1 MMHKRLLFPIVFVV
15 AMFGFVLA
23 CGGDEPESA
32 SQPAPAPTPDISS
45 LLDQAVSRAME
56 AAPKGASAEEMQ
68 KLVQDAVA
76 ASAQP
81 GVTAAEVESAIQRAT
96 RDLLDQA
103 VSRAMEAAPQGASV
117 EEIQK
122 LVREAVSASAQQGV
136 TAAEVEAAVQRAA
149 RGQLSA
155 AEVRSIVAES
165 ISNLPAPTVNADEL
179 RPLIQQAVQ
188 QAVPRGTS
196 AEEIRQ
202 MVEAAVQAATAGS
215 LTMGDLQAT
224 ISDSVGKAT
233 EGRLTAEDVQ
243 RIVAA
248 SMQATEEALQVVAAA
263 AEAARM
269 AAEDAQELALANITT
284 YKEAPMLAAMVANNE
299 LPPVEDRLPVDPVVM
314 PPSGREAQIG
324 QYGGTMRR
332 CHRSSDHWTYGYI
345 SPEGMNRFAQDGRT
359 LIPSI
364 AKAWW
369 SSENN
374 RVWTFKIREGLK
386 WSDGAPFTMED
397 FLFEYEDVIL
407 NDDLMPAK
415 PSKLVTG
422 AEKAVVQF
430 EVLDDTTIQFRFK
443 HAFADFPDVAAQLN
457 RARSLEQTLWAPKH
471 YLKNFH
477 ITYNPKANELAEAE
491 GFSSW
496 IELFQAKDEIV
507 LNPDR
512 PTMRPW
518 MLRSKMTDQKWIA
531 VRNPYYYAV
540 DPEGN
545 QLPYI
550 DRIEWTNQP
559 DPEVAILEVLA
570 GNIDFDRSCGIGVA
584 KYPILKENEASGDY
598 RVIQAFFPG
607 GAQTVNMNQSYQG
620 REGKWIR
627 TKEFRLA
634 LGLAIDRDAINE
646 IQFLGL
652 AEKMNPVP
660 QADHP
665 FYPGDEFKYLNTEY
679 SPDKANEILDKIG
692 LNRRDSEGFRIEEDG
707 YRPHL
712 LFMTTGCSD
721 TTEIIISGWEAVG
734 LKSTCNAYERAV
746 TYAKSSDNTM
756 MFAGGMISNSP
767 FIFSVPSHTA
777 PVDHKL
783 INNMG
788 AEFARWHESDGVEGL
803 EPTQDIKELINL
815 HVDGA
820 AAETDEERAM
830 YGQEILKRHATEQ
843 WQLALLGNSPQIYVA
858 HNDLANVPDRWVAS
872 FINRY
877 YAVTFPE
884 QMWYKSEHRRA
895 GGF

>member
-1 MMHKRLLFPIVFVV
+1 MHKKLLFPIVFVV

-23 CGGDEPESA
+23 CGGDEPESV

-96 RDLLDQA
+96 RGLLDQA
-103 VSRAMEAAPQGASV
+103 VSRAMETAPQGASV

-122 LVREAVSASAQQGV
+122 LVREAVSASAQPGV
-136 TAAEVEAAVQRAA
+136 TVAEVEAAVQRAA

-196 AEEIRQ
+196 AEEIRE

-233 EGRLTAEDVQ
+233 EGRLTSEDVQ
-243 RIVAA
+243 RIVTA

-712 LFMTTGCSD
+712 LYMTTGCSD

-820 AAETDEERAM
+820 AAETDEERSM

>member
-1 MMHKRLLFPIVFVV
+1 MHKRLLFPIVFVV

-23 CGGDEPESA
+23 CGGDEPKSA

-96 RDLLDQA
+96 RGLLDQA
-103 VSRAMEAAPQGASV
+103 VSRAMETAPQGASV

-122 LVREAVSASAQQGV
+122 LVREAVSASAQPGV
-136 TAAEVEAAVQRAA
+136 TVAEVEAAVQRAA

-369 SSENN
+369 SSEDN

-540 DPEGN
+540 DPEGS

-598 RVIQAFFPG
+598 RVIQPFFPG

-746 TYAKSSDNTM
+746 TYSKSSDNTM

-820 AAETDEERAM
+820 AAETDEERSM

-858 HNDLANVPDRWVAS
+858 HNDLVNVPDRWVAS

>member
-1 MMHKRLLFPIVFVV
+1 MHKRLLFPIVFVV

-23 CGGDEPESA
+23 CGGDEPESV

-96 RDLLDQA
+96 RGLLDQA
-103 VSRAMEAAPQGASV
+103 VSRAMETAPQGASV

-122 LVREAVSASAQQGV
+122 LVREAVSASAQPGV
-136 TAAEVEAAVQRAA
+136 TVAEVEAAVQRAA

-598 RVIQAFFPG
+598 RIIQAFFPG

-712 LFMTTGCSD
+712 LYMTTGCSD

-756 MFAGGMISNSP
+756 MFAAGMISNSP

-858 HNDLANVPDRWVAS
+858 HNDLVNVPDRWVAS

>member
-1 MMHKRLLFPIVFVV
+1 MQKRLLFPIVLVV

-23 CGGDEPESA
+23 CGSDEPEPV

-45 LLDQAVSRAME
+45 LLDQAVSKAI
-56 AAPKGASAEEMQ
+56 ASVPQGASAEEIQ

-81 GVTAAEVESAIQRAT
+81 G
-96 RDLLDQA
+96 
-103 VSRAMEAAPQGASV
+103 M
-117 EEIQK
+117 
-122 LVREAVSASAQQGV
+122 
-136 TAAEVEAAVQRAA
+136 TAAEVEAAVQRASQ
-149 RGQLSA
+149 GQLSA
-155 AEVRSIVAES
+155 DEVRAIVEDT
-165 ISNLPAPTVNADEL
+165 ISAMPAPTVNADEL
-179 RPLIQQAVQ
+179 RPLVQQAVQ
-188 QAVPRGTS
+188 QAVPRGTT
-196 AEEIRQ
+196 AAEIRQ
-202 MVEAAVQAATAGS
+202 MVEAAVAAATAGS
-215 LTMGDLQAT
+215 PTMGDLEAT
-224 ISDSVGKAT
+224 IADSVAKAT
-233 EGRLTAEDVQ
+233 EGRLTSEDVQ

-284 YKEAPMLAAMVANNE
+284 YNEAPMLAAMVANNE
-299 LPPVEDRLPVDPVVM
+299 LPPVEDRLPADPVVM
-314 PPSGREAQIG
+314 HPSGREAQIG

-345 SPEGMNRFAQDGRT
+345 APEGMNRFAQDGRT

-369 SSENN
+369 SSEED

-415 PSKLVTG
+415 PSKLMSG
-422 AEKAVVQF
+422 GEVVQF

-443 HAFADFPDVAAQLN
+443 EPFADFPDVAAQLN

-477 ITYNPKANELAEAE
+477 IKYNPKANELAAAE

-607 GAQTVNMNQSYQG
+607 GGRTVNMNQSYQG

-627 TKEFRLA
+627 NKEFRLA

-646 IQFLGL
+646 VLFLGL
-652 AEKMNPVP
+652 AEKMNPMP

-665 FYPGDEFKYLNTEY
+665 YYPGDEYKYLNTEY

-692 LNRRDSEGFRIEEDG
+692 LSARDSEGYRVESDG

-712 LFMTTGCSD
+712 LFMTTRCD
-721 TTEIIISGWEAVG
+721 DATEIILSGWEAVG

-783 INNMG
+783 VNNMG
-788 AEFARWHESDGVEGL
+788 AEYAKWHESGGVEGI
-803 EPTQDIKELINL
+803 EPTQDIKDLIQL

-820 AAETDEERAM
+820 AAESDDERAM
-830 YGQEILKRHATEQ
+830 YAQQILQAHATEQ
-843 WQLALLGNSPQIYVA
+843 WQIGILGNWPQMYVA

-884 QMWYKSEHRRA
+884 QMWFKSEHRRA

>member
-1 MMHKRLLFPIVFVV
+1 MMQRKLLFPIVFVV
-15 AMFGFVLA
+15 TMFGFVLA
-23 CGGDEPESA
+23 CGGDEPETV
-32 SQPAPAPTPDISS
+32 SQPAPTPDISS
-45 LLDQAVSRAME
+45 LLDQAVSKAI
-56 AAPKGASAEEMQ
+56 ASVPQGASAAEIQ

-81 GVTAAEVESAIQRAT
+81 GVTAAEVE
-96 RDLLDQA
+96 
-103 VSRAMEAAPQGASV
+103 
-117 EEIQK
+117 
-122 LVREAVSASAQQGV
+122 
-136 TAAEVEAAVQRAA
+136 AAVQRASQ
-149 RGQLSA
+149 GQLSA

-215 LTMGDLQAT
+215 PTMGDLQAT

-233 EGRLTAEDVQ
+233 EGRLTSEDVQ

-284 YKEAPMLAAMVANNE
+284 YSEAPMLAAMVANNE

-369 SSENN
+369 SSEDN

-422 AEKAVVQF
+422 VEKAVVQF

-443 HAFADFPDVAAQLN
+443 HPFADFPDVAAQLN

-491 GFSSW
+491 GFSNW

-531 VRNPYYYAV
+531 ERNPYYYAV

-584 KYPILKENEASGDY
+584 KYPILKENEVSGDY

-627 TKEFRLA
+627 NKEFRLA

-665 FYPGDEFKYLNTEY
+665 YYPGDEFKYLNTEY
-679 SPDKANEILDKIG
+679 SPDKANELLDKIG
-692 LNRRDSEGFRIEEDG
+692 LNRRDGEGFRIEEDG

-712 LFMTTGCSD
+712 LFMTTTCSD

-783 INNMG
+783 VNNMG
-788 AEFARWHESDGVEGL
+788 AEFAKWHESGGVEGI
-803 EPTQDIKELINL
+803 EPTEDLKELINL

-820 AAETDEERAM
+820 AAETDDERAM

-843 WQLALLGNSPQIYVA
+843 WQLALLGNWPQIYVA

-884 QMWYKSEHRRA
+884 QMWYKSEHRRE

>member
-1 MMHKRLLFPIVFVV
+1 MHKRLLFPIVFVV

-23 CGGDEPESA
+23 CGGDEPESV

-96 RDLLDQA
+96 RGLLDQA
-103 VSRAMEAAPQGASV
+103 VSRAMETAPQGASV

-122 LVREAVSASAQQGV
+122 LVREAVSASAQPGV
-136 TAAEVEAAVQRAA
+136 TVAEVEAAVQRAA

-712 LFMTTGCSD
+712 LYMTTGCSD

-820 AAETDEERAM
+820 AAETDEERSM

-858 HNDLANVPDRWVAS
+858 HNDLVNVPDRWVAS

>member
-96 RDLLDQA
+96 RGLLDQA

-122 LVREAVSASAQQGV
+122 LVREAVSASAQPGV
-136 TAAEVEAAVQRAA
+136 TVAEVEAAVQRAA

-712 LFMTTGCSD
+712 LYMTTGCSD

-820 AAETDEERAM
+820 AAETDEERSM

-858 HNDLANVPDRWVAS
+858 HNDLVNVPDRWVAS

>member
-1 MMHKRLLFPIVFVV
+1 MMQRKLLFPIVLVV
-15 AMFGFVLA
+15 AMFGFILA
-23 CGGDEPESA
+23 CGSDEPEA
-32 SQPAPAPTPDISS
+32 APTPDISS
-45 LLDQAVSRAME
+45 LLDQAVNRAME
-56 AAPKGASAEEMQ
+56 AAPQGASAEEIQ
-68 KLVQDAVA
+68 KLVEDAVASSAQQGVSAAEVEAAIERATQGLLDQAVTRAIQAAPQGASIEDIQRLVQQAVA

-81 GVTAAEVESAIQRAT
+81 GVTAAEVE
-96 RDLLDQA
+96 
-103 VSRAMEAAPQGASV
+103 
-117 EEIQK
+117 
-122 LVREAVSASAQQGV
+122 
-136 TAAEVEAAVQRAA
+136 AAVQRASQ
-149 RGQLSA
+149 GQLSA

-179 RPLIQQAVQ
+179 RPLVQQAVQ
-188 QAVPRGTS
+188 QAVPTGTS
-196 AEEIRQ
+196 ADEIRQ
-202 MVEAAVQAATAGS
+202 MVEAAVAAATEGS
-215 LTMGDLQAT
+215 PTMGDLQAA
-224 ISDSVGKAT
+224 IADSVAQAT
-233 EGRLTAEDVQ
+233 EGRLTSADVQ

-248 SMQATEEALQVVAAA
+248 SMQATEEALQVIAAA

-269 AAEDAQELALANITT
+269 AAEEAQEIALANITT
-284 YKEAPMLAAMVANNE
+284 YNEAPMLAAMVANNE

-314 PPSGREAQIG
+314 HPSGREAQIG

-345 SPEGMNRFAQDGRT
+345 APEGMTRFAQDGRT

-369 SSENN
+369 SSEDN

-407 NDDLMPAK
+407 NDDLKPEK
-415 PSKLVTG
+415 PSRLVSG
-422 AEKAVVQF
+422 EEKAVVQF

-443 HAFADFPDVAAQLN
+443 YPFADFPDVTAQLN
-457 RARSLEQTLWAPKH
+457 RARGLEQTLWAPKH
-471 YLKNFH
+471 YMKQFH
-477 ITYNPKANELAEAE
+477 IKYNPNANELAKAE
-491 GFSSW
+491 GFSDW
-496 IELFQAKDEIV
+496 VELFAAKDDIV

-598 RVIQAFFPG
+598 RIIQAYFPG
-607 GAQTVNMNQSYQG
+607 GARTVNMNQSYEG

-627 TKEFRLA
+627 NKDFRLA

-646 IQFLGL
+646 VLFLGL

-665 FYPGDEFKYLNTEY
+665 YYPGDEYKYANTEY
-679 SPDKANEILDKIG
+679 NPDRANELLDSIG
-692 LNRRDSEGFRIEEDG
+692 LSARDGEGVPCRI
-707 YRPHL
+707 
-712 LFMTTGCSD
+712 
-721 TTEIIISGWEAVG
+721 GW
-734 LKSTCNAYERAV
+734 LPT
-746 TYAKSSDNTM
+746 SS
-756 MFAGGMISNSP
+756 AI
-767 FIFSVPSHTA
+767 H
-777 PVDHKL
+777 DH
-783 INNMG
+783 
-788 AEFARWHESDGVEGL
+788 
-803 EPTQDIKELINL
+803 
-815 HVDGA
+815 
-820 AAETDEERAM
+820 
-830 YGQEILKRHATEQ
+830 
-843 WQLALLGNSPQIYVA
+843 QL
-858 HNDLANVPDRWVAS
+858 
-872 FINRY
+872 
-877 YAVTFPE
+877 
-884 QMWYKSEHRRA
+884 
-895 GGF
+895 

>member
-1 MMHKRLLFPIVFVV
+1 MQRNFLFSIAFVV
-15 AMFGFVLA
+15 AMFGFVIA
-23 CGGDEPESA
+23 CGGDEPEV
-32 SQPAPAPTPDISS
+32 APTPDISS
-45 LLDQAVSRAME
+45 LLDQAVNRAMD
-56 AAPKGASAEEMQ
+56 AAPQGASAEEIQ
-68 KLVQDAVA
+68 KLVEDAVASSAQQGVSAAEVEAAIERATQGLLDQAVSRALQAAPQGASVEDIQRLVQEAVA

-81 GVTAAEVESAIQRAT
+81 GVTAAEVE
-96 RDLLDQA
+96 
-103 VSRAMEAAPQGASV
+103 
-117 EEIQK
+117 
-122 LVREAVSASAQQGV
+122 
-136 TAAEVEAAVQRAA
+136 AAVQRASQ
-149 RGQLSA
+149 GQLSA
-155 AEVRSIVAES
+155 AQVRSIVAES

-179 RPLIQQAVQ
+179 RPLVQQAVQ
-188 QAVPRGTS
+188 QAVPTGTS
-196 AEEIRQ
+196 ADEIRQ
-202 MVEAAVQAATAGS
+202 MVEAAVAAATEGS
-215 LTMGDLQAT
+215 PTMGDLQAA
-224 ISDSVGKAT
+224 IADSVAQAT
-233 EGRLTAEDVQ
+233 EGRLTSDDVQ

-248 SMQATEEALQVVAAA
+248 SMQATEEALQVIAAA

-269 AAEDAQELALANITT
+269 AAEEAQEIALANITT
-284 YKEAPMLAAMVANNE
+284 YNEAPMLAAMVANNE
-299 LPPVEDRLPVDPVVM
+299 LPPVEDRLPKDPVVM
-314 PPSGREAQIG
+314 HPSGREAQIG

-345 SPEGMNRFAQDGRT
+345 APEGMNRFAQDGRT

-369 SSENN
+369 SSEDN

-407 NDDLMPAK
+407 NEDLMPAP

-422 AEKAVVQF
+422 EGEDKAVVQF

-443 HAFADFPDVAAQLN
+443 HPFADFPDVAAQLN

-477 ITYNPKANELAEAE
+477 IKYNPKANELAEAE

-598 RVIQAFFPG
+598 RVIQAYFPG
-607 GAQTVNMNQSYQG
+607 GARTVNMNQSYEG

-627 TKEFRLA
+627 NKDFRLA

-646 IQFLGL
+646 ILFLGL

-665 FYPGDEFKYLNTEY
+665 YYPGDEYKYANTEY
-679 SPDKANEILDKIG
+679 SPEKANELLDKIG
-692 LNRRDSEGFRIEEDG
+692 LSARDGEGYRVESDG

-712 LFMTTGCSD
+712 LFMTTRCD
-721 TTEIIISGWEAVG
+721 DATEIILSGWEAVG

-783 INNMG
+783 VNNMG
-788 AEFARWHESDGVEGL
+788 AEYAKWHESGGVEGI
-803 EPTQDIKELINL
+803 EPTQDIKDLIQL

-830 YGQEILKRHATEQ
+830 YAQQILQAHATEQ
-843 WQLALLGNSPQIYVA
+843 WQLAILGNWPQMYVA

-884 QMWYKSEHRRA
+884 QMWFKSEHRRA

>member
-1 MMHKRLLFPIVFVV
+1 MHKRLLFPIVFVV

-96 RDLLDQA
+96 RGLLDQA

-122 LVREAVSASAQQGV
+122 LVREAVSASAQPGV
-136 TAAEVEAAVQRAA
+136 TVAEVEAAVQRAA

-712 LFMTTGCSD
+712 LYMTTGCSD

-820 AAETDEERAM
+820 AAETDEERSM

-858 HNDLANVPDRWVAS
+858 HNDLVNVPDRWVAS

>member
-1 MMHKRLLFPIVFVV
+1 MHKRLLFPIVFVV

-96 RDLLDQA
+96 RGLLDQA
-103 VSRAMEAAPQGASV
+103 VSRAMETAPQGASV

-122 LVREAVSASAQQGV
+122 LVREAVSASAQPGV
-136 TAAEVEAAVQRAA
+136 TVAEVEAAVQRAA

-598 RVIQAFFPG
+598 RIIQAFFPG

-712 LFMTTGCSD
+712 LYMTTGCSD

-858 HNDLANVPDRWVAS
+858 HNDLVNVPDRWVAS

>member
-23 CGGDEPESA
+23 CGGDEPKSA

-96 RDLLDQA
+96 RGLLDQA
-103 VSRAMEAAPQGASV
+103 VSRAMETAPQGASV

-122 LVREAVSASAQQGV
+122 LVREAVSASAQPGV
-136 TAAEVEAAVQRAA
+136 TVAEVEAAVQRAA

-233 EGRLTAEDVQ
+233 EGRLTSEDVQ

-284 YKEAPMLAAMVANNE
+284 YKEAPMLAAMVANNQ

-692 LNRRDSEGFRIEEDG
+692 LSRRDSEGFRIEEDG

-712 LFMTTGCSD
+712 LYMTTGCSD

>member
-1 MMHKRLLFPIVFVV
+1 MHKRLLFPIVFVV

-23 CGGDEPESA
+23 CGGDEPESV

-96 RDLLDQA
+96 RGLLDQA

-122 LVREAVSASAQQGV
+122 LVREAVSASAQPGV
-136 TAAEVEAAVQRAA
+136 TVAEVEAAVQRAA

-712 LFMTTGCSD
+712 LYMTTGCSD

-820 AAETDEERAM
+820 AAETDEERSM

-858 HNDLANVPDRWVAS
+858 HNDLVNVPDRWVAS